1 MNLILVLILPLL
13 ASACAFITRNKHV
26 ASIATFIS
34 CLLLAALAVGD
45 ALGIVRGTAVVAL
58 PGWLAL
64 DGLSALVLLAV
75 GWSALISSLFSIG
88 YIEHHYG
95 HDSRR
100 VCSYYG
106 HFNLFVFALAAVPVI
121 VEPNLDWIAV
131 EFTAVFGVLL
141 VSFENTHEALEAA
154 WKYIVLMFMGAA
166 IALLGFLVLYWAAH
180 RAGATTYTWQGLRAM
195 GTTLSPELTR
205 MAFLLILVGFGTKT
219 GLVPMHTW
227 LPDAHSQAPSPVCAL
242 LSGVKTTVCMY
253 PILRLVPLLS
263 PDTANRWFLVFGLLS
278 VGVAGFLLLGVRDYK
293 RMFAFSTVEHMGII
307 FTAVGLGVPATRFA
321 AMAQILTHSVTKSFC
336 FLVAGAMVM
345 VLKTRDIAS
354 VRGLAKTSPFIT
366 AALFIGSFA
375 IAGAPPFAVFISE
388 FSIFKGG
395 YQAGHYTLTSL
406 LVFLIVVAFFG
417 LIYQVSRMTFGKPA
431 EEPKPFHLPGTC
443 RLSLILGVL
452 PIIIL
457 GVYWPQPLHD
467 LLQLAANQLEP
478 TP

>member
-219 GLVPMHTW
+219 GDGAW
-227 LPDAHSQAPSPVCAL
+227 LWASGSQV
-242 LSGVKTTVCMY
+242 
-253 PILRLVPLLS
+253 RLVPLLS

-395 YQAGHYTLTSL
+395 YHAGHYTLTSL